1 MIRKARA
8 AWRGTGRDGDG
19 ELSSD
24 SGVLAETPYSYRTR
38 FENQKGTN
46 PEELIA
52 AAHAGCFT
60 MALAFQLQGAG
71 YTPTGPAG
79 VSATAFKF
87 NHRATRQLTSFGPRS
102 MDNRSAAMSVKPPTK
117 PMLGATAQLTAQLPI
132 DGLGLRPK
140 AAAEAKVHAPD
151 TDAALVDAIRR
162 GDAGSREALYH
173 RFKRR
178 VYALA
183 VRIVGT
189 VDAEEVAQ
197 EAFIRIF
204 RGLTKFRGDAALATW
219 IYRLAVNAALSH
231 RSRRAAVAQPEA
243 PEAVEAQAS
252 AEPVRG
258 DAVLR
263 VRIERALARL
273 PVGYRTVIVLHDV
286 EGLEHEE
293 VAQILGCHV
302 GTSKSQLHKARARL
316 REMLAADGITAAA
329 LETG

>member
-1 MIRKARA
+1 
-8 AWRGTGRDGDG
+8 
-19 ELSSD
+19 
-24 SGVLAETPYSYRTR
+24 
-38 FENQKGTN
+38 
-46 PEELIA
+46 
-52 AAHAGCFT
+52 
-60 MALAFQLQGAG
+60 
-71 YTPTGPAG
+71 
-79 VSATAFKF
+79 
-87 NHRATRQLTSFGPRS
+87 
-102 MDNRSAAMSVKPPTK
+102 MDNADAVMPVKPPTT

-132 DGLGLRPK
+132 DGLGLASRR
-140 AAAEAKVHAPD
+140 AAESKVQAPD
-151 TDAALVDAIRR
+151 NDAALVEAVRR

-183 VRIVGT
+183 VRIVGPI
-189 VDAEEVAQ
+189 DAEEVAQ

-231 RSRRAAVAQPEA
+231 RSRRNTATQPEA
-243 PEAVEAQAS
+243 TDDVDVQPS
-252 AEPVRG
+252 AEPAPG

-263 VRIERALARL
+263 TRIERALARL

-316 REMLAADGITAAA
+316 REMLAADGITAAT
-329 LETG
+329 LEYG

>member
-1 MIRKARA
+1 
-8 AWRGTGRDGDG
+8 
-19 ELSSD
+19 
-24 SGVLAETPYSYRTR
+24 
-38 FENQKGTN
+38 
-46 PEELIA
+46 
-52 AAHAGCFT
+52 
-60 MALAFQLQGAG
+60 
-71 YTPTGPAG
+71 
-79 VSATAFKF
+79 
-87 NHRATRQLTSFGPRS
+87 
-102 MDNRSAAMSVKPPTK
+102 MDNASAAMSVKPPTK

-132 DGLGLRPK
+132 DGLRLKAR
-140 AAAEAKVHAPD
+140 AAAEAKVQPD
-151 TDAALVDAIRR
+151 NDAALVDAIRR

-231 RSRRAAVAQPEA
+231 RSRRAAAAQPEA
-243 PEAVEAQAS
+243 PDAVDAQAG